1 LNEENAH
8 LQQAMTQ
15 LVRVGRFFFERGWVP
30 ATSGNLSARIDSN
43 HMLITV
49 SGWHKGQLNQ
59 DGMLVTDLG
68 ACPLTMGKRPSA
80 ETLLHG
86 ALYRRFPEINAIFHT
101 HSVYSTVLS
110 RLLTDELILSDYE
123 VLKVFPGVETHQI
136 SVGVPIFPNDQNM
149 SRLAAVVDAHLEQ
162 KPGSPGYLIA
172 GHGLYTWGRS
182 VEEACR
188 HVEALEFLLEC
199 EVLRRRLQGLL

>member
-8 LQQAMTQ
+8 LQQAITQ
-15 LVRVGRFFFERGWVP
+15 LVRVGHFFFERGWVP
-30 ATSGNLSARIDSN
+30 ATSGNFSARIDSK
-43 HMLITV
+43 HMVITV

-59 DGMLVTDLG
+59 DGMLITDLD
-68 ACPLTMGKRPSA
+68 AFPLTGGKRPSA

-86 ALYRRFPEINAIFHT
+86 ALYRRFSEINAIFHT

-110 RLLTDELILSDYE
+110 RLLTGELILSDYE
-123 VLKVFPGVETHQI
+123 VLKAFHGVETHQT
-136 SVGVPIFPNDQNM
+136 SVRIPIFPNDQNM
-149 SRLAAVVDAHLEQ
+149 NRLAAVVDAHLEQ

-182 VEEACR
+182 VEETCR
-188 HVEALEFLLEC
+188 HVEALEFLFEC
-199 EVLRRRLQGLL
+199 EVLRRRLKSL